1 MLGYLRDSNAAAHSF
16 YNECK
21 VVSYRDEFVLVCIN
35 FMHDD
40 TLMATCDKGSWQKST
55 YWSESCRLGHEMM
68 HIIEPPFYQIMKTK
82 DVEIEAA
89 EI

>member
-1 MLGYLRDSNAAAHSF
+1 MQGEWNTWYSKISITFVHTTTAPVRRLMLGYLRDSNAAAHSF

-40 TLMATCDKGSWQKST
+40 TLMATCDKGS
-55 YWSESCRLGHEMM
+55 
-68 HIIEPPFYQIMKTK
+68 
-82 DVEIEAA
+82 
-89 EI
+89 